1 MRVLVADSLVTSHSM
16 PDTEQQLVDSQE
28 SLSMST
34 DFSRI
39 RSIVVLTGAGIS
51 AESGLSTFRLKDG
64 LWDNHSVEDV
74 ATPEAFVRN
83 PILVHEFYNA
93 RRQQLNSVAPNAAH
107 ETLAKFEKNFTGDFL
122 LVTQNVDD
130 LHDRAGSKN
139 LIHMHGE
146 LLESRCTSCNVI
158 ARISRDLT
166 VDSVCSNCQG
176 RGTVRPNIVW
186 FGEMPMAMEQIYAAL
201 AQCDLFV
208 SIGTSG
214 NVYPAAGFFQE
225 AKMAGALTVELNL
238 EPSERASGFDIC
250 QYGPATRLVPEFFQL
265 PQNSERR

>member
-1 MRVLVADSLVTSHSM
+1 MTM
-16 PDTEQQLVDSQE
+16 
-28 SLSMST
+28 

-74 ATPEAFVRN
+74 ATPEAFLRN
-83 PILVHEFYNA
+83 PALVHEFYNA
-93 RRQQLNSVAPNAAH
+93 RRQQLSSVVPNAAH
-107 ETLAKFEKNFTGDFL
+107 EALARFEQNFSGDFL

-130 LHDRAGSKN
+130 LHDRAGSEN

-146 LLESRCTSCNVI
+146 LLASRCSNCAAI
-158 ARISRDLT
+158 AKINHDLT
-166 VDSVCSNCQG
+166 TDSVCSNCQCT
-176 RGTVRPNIVW
+176 GTMRPDIVW
-186 FGEMPMAMEQIYAAL
+186 FGEMPMAMDQIYTAL
-201 AQCDLFV
+201 AKCELFV

-238 EPSERASGFDIC
+238 DPSERATGFDIC
-250 QYGPATRLVPEFFQL
+250 HYGPATRLVPEFFQL
-265 PQNSERR
+265 PQGAEHR